1 MRPTMIQRISPQS
14 APPAP
19 RRWTIDEYYRLG
31 DLGFFR
37 DERVELIDGEI
48 IHMAPQKDIHA
59 VSVGLTFKAVLRA
72 FGDVPWVRCQ
82 LPLRL
87 ADSTEPEPDVSVVSG
102 PERAYIGK
110 GHPSTAFLVV
120 EVSETSLDFDRRI
133 KASLYAS
140 AGIVDYWIVNLIDRN
155 LEVFRR
161 PVADASAP
169 FGWSYAD
176 RITLLSADQIKPLA
190 AQASVSVADLLP

>member
-1 MRPTMIQRISPQS
+1 MIQRMPTQT
-14 APPAP
+14 APPTR

-31 DLGFFR
+31 EMGFFN
-37 DERVELIDGEI
+37 DQRVELIDGEVI
-48 IHMAPQKDIHA
+48 DMAPQKDIHA
-59 VSVGLTFKAVLRA
+59 VAVGLVFKAVWKA

-87 ADSTEPEPDVSVVSG
+87 ADSTEPEPDVSVVTG
-102 PERAYIGK
+102 PERQYVGK

-120 EVSETSLDFDRRI
+120 EVSDTSLDFDRTI

-140 AGIVDYWIVNLIDRN
+140 AGIADYWIVNLIDRQ

-161 PVADASAP
+161 PIADSAAR
-169 FGWSYAD
+169 FGWTYAD
-176 RITLLSADQIKPLA
+176 RMILTPADQIKPLA
-190 AQASVSVADLLP
+190 AQSSASIADMLP